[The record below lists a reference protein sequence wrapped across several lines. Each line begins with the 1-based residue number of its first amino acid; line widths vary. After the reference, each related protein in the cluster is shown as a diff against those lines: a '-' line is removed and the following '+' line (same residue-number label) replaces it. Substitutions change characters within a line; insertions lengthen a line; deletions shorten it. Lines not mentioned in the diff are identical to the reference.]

1 MLPFLVQKRLCERI
15 HLCITVYSEISR
27 NLDQHNFRRR
37 SRSSLIF
44 HVEWGAEG
52 KHTQIYQMLQG
63 NQHPV
68 HSNEK
73 RTPFHQKSLKG
84 RSIFFYWKKKLFD
97 SVSFE
102 NAKIFCISLQKISL
116 QSNYLWGQIYGAW
129 GQFGNCC
136 QNIPRGLLRSPLV
149 RPRNS
154 EHVFPQNS

>member
-1 MLPFLVQKRLCERI
+1 MVRADWEWAEGGQRHVAEDNRDIDPHHHYVYQTRVYMGSDLYGSWLFIYYHAMLPFLVQKRLCEQI
-15 HLCITVYSEISR
+15 HLCITVYSEIFR

-73 RTPFHQKSLKG
+73 KTLMLEPPRKKAQFHQKSFKG
-84 RSIFFYWKKKLFD
+84 RLIFFY
-97 SVSFE
+97 
-102 NAKIFCISLQKISL
+102 
-116 QSNYLWGQIYGAW
+116 
-129 GQFGNCC
+129 
-136 QNIPRGLLRSPLV
+136 
-149 RPRNS
+149 
-154 EHVFPQNS
+154 